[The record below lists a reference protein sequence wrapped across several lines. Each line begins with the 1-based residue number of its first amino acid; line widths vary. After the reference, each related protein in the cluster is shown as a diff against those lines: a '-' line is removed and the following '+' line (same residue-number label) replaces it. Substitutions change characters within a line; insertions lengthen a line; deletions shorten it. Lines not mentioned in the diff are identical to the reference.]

1 MMERVTKGKATVY
14 LKALLFTAL
23 LYLGFS
29 WMASEPA
36 SAAGTTYY
44 INNVSGSNTN
54 SGTSEL
60 TAWADF
66 TNVNSL
72 TLQPGDRVLL
82 VRGGVWNQ
90 ELRITGVG
98 TNANWIEIGSYGTGD
113 RPRIVGDAQTTDRAV
128 RLNNTDYV
136 RIRNLEISRVPM
148 GIVAFFTSNGHRGLR
163 IEDCYFHEI
172 YGFKGS
178 QPIGDHSDVPGLYH
192 SASIFISGDVPVTA
206 DEYAIQDIAIENCEF
221 DKAGNAVDVAGFN
234 YDPQGQQG
242 FLSTELGTHA
252 ARNITLKNLDVRNS
266 LAFFNLGNV
275 EDVRILSSS
284 FDFSGYDLT
293 NGCGGFFWSV
303 KNVEMT
309 NNTVTNQNYKI
320 GGGAFFV
327 DNSGIDFE
335 AYNDAIK
342 VRGSY
347 IADHN
352 GPGIE
357 VLAIATTP
365 GNHQTNHV
373 ISGNVFANNGKAD
386 NTRYVSSVWLDNHYQ
401 EDMTGEIDDNLFAE
415 PTGLIAS
422 SGAGHDDFT
431 YNGNLAFAD
440 REDIYHA
447 ANDFG
452 TTQGLR
458 NWKYEY
464 FDNGTYHS
472 LDYDSA
478 NKWWGNLNGSVSRFD
493 MNTSSDSGIWVSRT
507 WVAPESAFISVRGRA
522 LKNEVSGGDGVL
534 VRITKNGSVIWPISG
549 PAQAIAYNDE
559 SGIDTFLNAVS
570 VNEGDLIRFE
580 VNNGGSGNQTG
591 DRISWTPAIG
601 MNGTADTSPY
611 HTTIEVSDAD
621 GIAGLGTNAID
632 DNETTAWQASDT
644 SYPQWLKYDL
654 GAIYPLNSVSLHFI
668 SDTTWKY
675 KIEGSV
681 DNTAWTTLSD
691 HTGVGVGGLKALDT
705 VAGSYRY
712 VRVKITGAETG
723 PAGITELRVNKNIGY
738 ATLLSQGKP
747 VAASSASGASYDGDR
762 AVDGNDATYWCAASG
777 ALPQSLTVDLGDL
790 HYVSNAAIRFI
801 TSDVWRY
808 RIEGSIDNSEWVT
821 MIDRTADAVQ
831 TGVALERTYG
841 TYRYV
846 RLTVTGSGGNWAAVN
861 EFKIFGSPEARM
873 LLSQGKAATASSHS
887 GSNIASQ
894 AVDGDEGTYWV
905 ASSGAKPQWLTVDL
919 GSPMELTGVRTAFYV
934 PDTWQFKVEGSTD
947 NANWT
952 LLTNSWDGGVY
963 WADPNFEDSV
973 HGTYRYVRLTVRK
986 GDTQWAA
993 VTEFKVFG
1001 IPRELT
1007 ANATAVSS
1015 SISSAAFAAE
1025 KAIDGDADTYWCAA
1039 DGAFPQW
1046 LTVDLGSAQTLSRAT
1061 TAFFVNDTWKY
1072 TIEGSNDNVGW
1083 TLLADRSAAGVT
1095 AGQVADNLNGSYRYV
1110 RIKIVSGAANWAA
1123 IREFNLY

>member
-1 MMERVTKGKATVY
+1 MEWVTKDKLPVY

-23 LYLGFS
+23 LYFGLS
-29 WMASEPA
+29 WLTAESA

-44 INNVSGSNTN
+44 INNVSGSNADN
-54 SGTSEL
+54 GMSEL

-66 TNVNSL
+66 TNVNNL

-90 ELRITGVG
+90 ELRISGAG
-98 TNANWIEIGSYGTGD
+98 TSADWIEIGAYGTGD
-113 RPRIVGDAQTTDRAV
+113 RPRIAGNANTTDRAV

-136 RIRNLEISRVPM
+136 RISQLEISHVPV
-148 GIVAFFTSNGHRGLR
+148 GIVAYYTSNGHRGLR
-163 IEDCYFHEI
+163 IEDCYFHDI

-178 QPIGDHSDVPGLYH
+178 QPIQDHTDIPGLYH
-192 SASIFISGDVPVTA
+192 SASIFISGDVPVTTN
-206 DEYAIQDIAIENCEF
+206 EYAIQDITIENCEF

-252 ARNITLKNLDVRNS
+252 ARNIVLKNLDVRNA

-275 EDVRILSSS
+275 EDVKIVSSG

-320 GGGAFFV
+320 SGGAFFV

-335 AYNDAIK
+335 AYNDSIK

-386 NTRYVSSVWLDNHYQ
+386 NTRYVSGVWLDNHYQ
-401 EDMTGEIDDNLFAE
+401 VDLTGAIDDNLFAE

-422 SGAGHDDFT
+422 SGAGDDDFT
-431 YNGNLAFAD
+431 YSGNLFYAD
-440 REDIYHA
+440 RSDIYHA

-452 TTQGLR
+452 IVQGHR
-458 NWKYEY
+458 DWKYEY
-464 FDNGTYHS
+464 LDSGTYYS
-472 LDYDSA
+472 LNYDSA
-478 NKWWGNLNGSVSRFD
+478 NKRWGNLEGNVSRFD
-493 MNTSSDSGIWVSRT
+493 MNTNSDSDIWLSRT
-507 WVAPESAFISVRGRA
+507 WEAPESAVISVRGRA
-522 LKNEVSGGDGVL
+522 LKNDISGGDGVR
-534 VRITKNGSVIWPISG
+534 VRITKNGSVIWPVSG
-549 PAQAIAYNDE
+549 PSQAIAYNDN
-559 SGIDTFLNAVS
+559 SGIDTFLDSIS

-580 VNNGGSGNQTG
+580 VNNGGNGDKTG

-601 MNGTADTSPY
+601 MNGAAAASPY

-621 GIAGLGTNAID
+621 GISGLGTNAID

-654 GAIYPLNSVSLHFI
+654 GAVYPLNSVSIRFI
-668 SDTTWKY
+668 ADTTWEY
-675 KIEGSV
+675 KIEGSA
-681 DNTAWTTLSD
+681 DNATWTTLSD
-691 HTGVGVGGLKALDT
+691 HTGVGVGGSKALDT
-705 VAGSYRY
+705 VSGSYRY
-712 VRVKITGAETG
+712 VRVTITGATVG
-723 PAGITELRVNKNIGY
+723 PAGITELRINKNIGY
-738 ATLLSQGKP
+738 ATLLSAGKP
-747 VAASSASGASYDGDR
+747 VIATTSSGASYDGSK
-762 AVDGNDATYWCAASG
+762 AVDGNDATYWCASSG
-777 ALPQSLTVDLGDL
+777 SLPQSLTVDLGDL
-790 HYVSNAAIRFI
+790 NYVSNAAIRFI
-801 TSDVWRY
+801 TSDVWSY

-861 EFKIFGSPEARM
+861 EFKIFGSPEARA
-873 LLSQGKAATASSHS
+873 LISQGKPATVSSYS
-887 GSNIASQ
+887 GSNTASQ
-894 AVDGDEGTYWV
+894 ALDGDEDTYWV
-905 ASSGAKPQWLTVDL
+905 ASNGTKPQWLTVDL
-919 GSPMELTGVRTAFYV
+919 GSQMELTGIRTAFYV
-934 PDTWQFKVEGSTD
+934 PDTWQFKVEASTD
-947 NANWT
+947 NANWM

-963 WADPNFEDSV
+963 WANPNFEDAV
-973 HGTYRYVRLTVRK
+973 HGKYRYVRLTVRK
-986 GDTQWAA
+986 GDTHWAA
-993 VTEFKVFG
+993 VKEFKVFG
-1001 IPRELT
+1001 IPQELS
-1007 ANATAVSS
+1007 AGKGAAASS
-1015 SISSAAFAAE
+1015 SSSAAFAAD
-1025 KAIDGDADTYWCAA
+1025 KATDGNADTYWCAT
-1039 DGAFPQW
+1039 DGTFPQW
-1046 LTVDLGSAQTLSRAT
+1046 LTVDLGTSQALSKAT
-1061 TAFFVNDTWKY
+1061 TQFFVNDTWKY
-1072 TIEGSNDNVGW
+1072 KIEGSNDNSSW
-1083 TLLADRSAAGVT
+1083 TLLADRSAVGVA
-1095 AGQVADNLNGSYRYV
+1095 AGQVADNLSGSYRYV
-1110 RIKIVSGAANWAA
+1110 RITVVSGAANWAA